1 MSPARGRLSA
11 LLTNS
16 VLHVAFIKNR
26 CCDADAVMQ
35 SGALR
40 LGCSEMR
47 YGVGGRISNTH
58 QTWLQPRDLS
68 ACTTLSASV
77 TTASLSVDEDSLLH
91 QAHTSALSVNSEFDG
106 PVGAAATAGAQ
117 SAADTEEQNCEASFF
132 TLLDLHPSAAV
143 V

>member
-1 MSPARGRLSA
+1 
-11 LLTNS
+11 
-16 VLHVAFIKNR
+16 
-26 CCDADAVMQ
+26 MQ

-40 LGCSEMR
+40 VGCSEMR
-47 YGVGGRISNTH
+47 YGVGGRISSTH

-68 ACTTLSASV
+68 AYTTLISSV
-77 TTASLSVDEDSLLH
+77 TAASLSADEDSLFH

-106 PVGAAATAGAQ
+106 SVGATATVGAQ
-117 SAADTEEQNCEASFF
+117 SAADTEEQNCEASLF